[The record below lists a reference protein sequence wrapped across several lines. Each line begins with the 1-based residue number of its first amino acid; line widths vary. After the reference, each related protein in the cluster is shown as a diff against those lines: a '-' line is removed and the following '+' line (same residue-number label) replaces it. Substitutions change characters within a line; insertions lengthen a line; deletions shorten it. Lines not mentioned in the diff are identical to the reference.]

1 MDLHHSHSLSTTTG
15 IRTTRRTALRGLT
28 ASGLAAGLLGAVG
41 LRGNTPVAR
50 AAQAG
55 TPSAAL
61 SWRLAGTAMEACN
74 CTVTCPCNFG
84 SDPSVI
90 PCTVVIAWH
99 FTDGQYGDT
108 LLQDLNLVGYAQIPG
123 NAFEGNWTMGVY
135 LDERADAMQA
145 EALGTIFSGQAGGWP
160 AVLSALIATPL
171 PPKQVPITFEVA
183 DDNVR
188 VSVPDLLEVATE
200 RVPNPLPGGAPLDL
214 KVGNLAVPF
223 YTGTTGIA
231 DVRQSTTLKLTDPN
245 LSFEYS
251 GRSSLIGT
259 FEYRGP

>member
-1 MDLHHSHSLSTTTG
+1 
-15 IRTTRRTALRGLT
+15 
-28 ASGLAAGLLGAVG
+28 
-41 LRGNTPVAR
+41 
-50 AAQAG
+50 
-55 TPSAAL
+55 
-61 SWRLAGTAMEACN
+61 
-74 CTVTCPCNFG
+74 
-84 SDPSVI
+84 
-90 PCTVVIAWH
+90 VVIAWH
-99 FTDGQYGDT
+99 FADGQYGDT
-108 LLQDLNLVGYAQIPG
+108 LLQDLNLVAYAQIPG

-135 LDERADAMQA
+135 LDERADANQA

-171 PPKQVPITFEVA
+171 PPKQVPITFEIA

-188 VSVPDLLEVATE
+188 VTVPDLLEVATE

-223 YTGTTGIA
+223 YTGTTGTA

-245 LSFEYS
+245 LSFELS

>member
-1 MDLHHSHSLSTTTG
+1 MHPQH
-15 IRTTRRTALRGLT
+15 TA
-28 ASGLAAGLLGAVG
+28 ASAH
-41 LRGNTPVAR
+41 
-50 AAQAG
+50 
-55 TPSAAL
+55 PSADAASQQGATSPV

-90 PCTVVIAWH
+90 PCTVVFAWH

-108 LLQDLNLVGYAQIPG
+108 PLQDLNLIAYVQMPG

-135 LDERADAMQA
+135 LDERADAKQT

-160 AVLSALIATPL
+160 AVVSALIARPL
-171 PPKQVPITFEVA
+171 PPKQVPITFEMA

-214 KVGNLAVPF
+214 KVGNLVVPF

-231 DVRQSTTLKLTDPN
+231 DVRRSTTLKLSDPN
-245 LSFEYS
+245 LSFES
-251 GRSSLIGT
+251 PGRSSLIGT